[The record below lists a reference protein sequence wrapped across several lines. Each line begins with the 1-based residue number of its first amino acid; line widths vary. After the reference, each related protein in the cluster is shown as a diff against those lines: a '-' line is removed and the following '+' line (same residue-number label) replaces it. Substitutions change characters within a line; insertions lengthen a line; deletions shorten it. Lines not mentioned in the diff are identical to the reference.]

1 MLNAK
6 NVLILAPHTD
16 DAELGAGGLIS
27 RLADAGAYVTEIIFT
42 GTDGGKME
50 AVFAAEVMGINN
62 VRFWDMPIRRL
73 GEHRQDI
80 LDGLIELRGQYDLV
94 IMPSLRDTHQ
104 DHQAVAQEGWRAFKN
119 TNLLGYEEPWN
130 DMHYDAQLF
139 VSLSE
144 RDLFNKM
151 EAVYQ
156 YSSQRHKEYCD
167 PEYIRSLARVRGV
180 QAGVEYAESFNIV
193 RQIIR

>member
-1 MLNAK
+1 MLNSK

-27 RLADAGAYVTEIIFT
+27 RLARAGAYITEIVFT
-42 GTDGGKME
+42 GAGDRKME

-62 VRFWDMPIRRL
+62 IKFWDMPIRRL

-80 LDGLIELRGQYDLV
+80 LDGLIELRGQPDLV

-104 DHQAVAQEGWRAFKN
+104 DHQTVAQEGWRAFKN

-139 VSLSE
+139 VKVSE
-144 RDLFNKM
+144 MDIANKIK
-151 EAVYQ
+151 AVQCYK
-156 YSSQRHKEYCD
+156 SQAGKAYCD
-167 PEYIRSLARVRGV
+167 SEYIISLARVRGV
-180 QAGVEYAESFNIV
+180 QAGVEYAESFNIM